1 MSSPL
6 DPALIQ
12 VPAPGL
18 PARDG
23 AFACLLSDGHPH
35 PARRME
41 ARQVCREVEG
51 WFDLNPALFRL
62 DWLFRD
68 NTWVCALPP
77 VELDGDPCVEAWME
91 TMEEKVQDWLE
102 SVRSRFPALFAPF
115 MVPLGRH
122 EMTRDRLDAVFS
134 KAYNT
139 AFGMGA
145 WERDNVGLVQHA
157 LNTGLPAAALSRSL
171 PRL

>member
-1 MSSPL
+1 
-6 DPALIQ
+6 
-12 VPAPGL
+12 
-18 PARDG
+18 
-23 AFACLLSDGHPH
+23 
-35 PARRME
+35 ME

-77 VELDGDPCVEAWME
+77 VELDDDPCVEAWME

-102 SVRSRFPALFAPF
+102 SAQSRFPGLSGMF

-122 EMTRDRLDAVFS
+122 EMTRGELDAAFS
-134 KAYNT
+134 RASSS
-139 AFGMGA
+139 AFGKGS

-157 LNTGLPAAALSRSL
+157 LDTSLPAAALSRSL